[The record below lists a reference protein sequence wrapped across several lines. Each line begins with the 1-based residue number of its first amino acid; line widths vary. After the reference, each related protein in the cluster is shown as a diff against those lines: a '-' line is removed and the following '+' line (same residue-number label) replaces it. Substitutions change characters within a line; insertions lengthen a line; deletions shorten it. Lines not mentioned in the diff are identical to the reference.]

1 MGRRERAILKK
12 DVDMALQGQ
21 QAATRIRYYVV

>member
-1 MGRRERAILKK
+1 
-12 DVDMALQGQ
+12 MALQGQ